1 MESKKLTDL
10 TVEELIEKEQK
21 FKKGKT
27 FHAFFIGLLGGVF
40 IYSMV
45 KNGFAWPSIF
55 PLVIIA
61 FVEKNRR
68 DEQKALQA
76 EIESRKSQ

>member
-1 MESKKLTDL
+1 MESKKLTEL
-10 TVEELIEKEQK
+10 TSEELLEKEQK
-21 FKKGKT
+21 LKKGKT

-45 KNGFAWPSIF
+45 KNGFAWASIF
-55 PLVIIA
+55 PLVLIA
-61 FVEKNRR
+61 IFEKNRR
-68 DEQKALQA
+68 DEQKVLQT